1 MFKQIWGLKKMV
13 SETYEH
19 IVAILIIGLIFVGAV
34 IMMPT
39 VAFSNLQTVDQQQL
53 RNTALNVFNAMLLD
67 TGVGLNG
74 TQYTTNWGSIS
85 QWNSSNV
92 KRFGLASTNDNF
104 YKLDPDK
111 VSRLESSI
119 LGNISQG
126 EVKQLLG
133 LQGYDFSLRIIP
145 PFNVTNLDG
154 STLDKKS
161 PISINNINFRY
172 AVKVSYLDGRPVPN
186 AEIRATVVYSAHGLF
201 NITGPLISSTNALG
215 IGEYSTELSFV
226 PSFAT
231 VILRID
237 VADVATLM
245 VTSGKSSILET
256 INVGFVGDNISIRI
270 DKDLDIKNPPETKIN
285 EIYVVGSHEDIWK
298 LYEGMGGSEDHFT
311 PSTAGNF
318 EYWNNTFSGLKMH
331 DPVLLVISLNTVP
344 KGESD
349 ENGRQDIIIAG
360 PYQRLLGYSVFE
372 FGDHPESN
380 VAVIRIQR
388 NVVISGMTYTAE
400 LLLWKDQS

>member
-1 MFKQIWGLKKMV
+1 MV
-13 SETYEH
+13 NETYEH
-19 IVAILIIGLIFVGAV
+19 IVAILIVGLIFVGAV
-34 IMMPT
+34 VMMPT
-39 VAFSNLQTVDQQQL
+39 VSFSNLQAVDQQQI
-53 RNTALNVFNAMLLD
+53 RNTALNIFNAMLLD

-133 LQGYDFSLRIIP
+133 LQDYDFSLRIIP

-161 PISINNINFRY
+161 PISIDNKNFGY
-172 AVKVSYLDGRPVPN
+172 AVKVSYLDGRPIPN
-186 AEIRATVVYSAHGLF
+186 AEIRATIVYSAQGLF
-201 NITGPLISSTNALG
+201 NITGPLVSPTNALG
-215 IGEYSTELSFV
+215 IGEFSTVLSFV
-226 PSFAT
+226 PNFAT

-245 VTSGKSSILET
+245 VTSGKSSLDSV
-256 INVGFVGDNISIRI
+256 NVGFIGDDISIRI

-311 PSTAGNF
+311 PSTAGTF
-318 EYWNNTFSGLKMH
+318 EYWNHTFSGLKMH
-331 DPVLLVISLNTVP
+331 DPILLVINLNTVP

-349 ENGRQDIIIAG
+349 QNGRQDIIIAG

-372 FGDHPESN
+372 FGDHPDSNES
-380 VAVIRIQR
+380 VIRIQR